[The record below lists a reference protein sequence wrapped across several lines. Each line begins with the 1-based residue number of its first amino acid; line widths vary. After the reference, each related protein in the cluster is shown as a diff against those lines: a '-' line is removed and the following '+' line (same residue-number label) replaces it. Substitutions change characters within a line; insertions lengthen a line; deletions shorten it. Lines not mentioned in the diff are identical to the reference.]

1 MAYANVINE
10 PVKDYKPGSEERK
23 TLLKEYE
30 RQSNEKIEIPIII
43 GGKKIYS
50 DKVGHCV
57 SPHNHKKV
65 LATFYKADEKIVNS
79 AIENSLETW
88 KSWSSTS
95 LSYRTTIF
103 RKAAKL
109 LAGKWRDKINAAT
122 MLNQSKNVYQAE
134 IDAACELIDFFNFNS
149 SFAENIYN
157 TQNLISPKGMRNHL
171 EYRPLEGFVF
181 AIAPFNFTSI
191 AGNLPG
197 APALMGNV
205 SIWKPASSAILAC
218 HYLLEMLNEAGLP
231 DGVINFL
238 PGDGGTVGDP
248 ILNNSNLAGVH
259 FTGSTSTFNHI
270 WKTIGSNIDKYKTY
284 PRIVGETGGKDFC
297 LAHNSCDTDVLVTA
311 MIRGAFEY
319 QGQKCSAMSR
329 AYIPKSI
336 WPTVEQKLINEV
348 KKIKVGSPKD
358 TSNFMNAVI
367 DKNAFD
373 NIVKYIDYAGNHDNA
388 EIICGGNFDDSEGYF
403 IDPTIILTTDPK
415 FKTMV
420 EEIFGPVLTIFV
432 YDDEH
437 WEQTIN
443 LVDNTSSYGLTG
455 CIIASDKNIIKEST
469 NKLRYA
475 AGNFYINDK
484 PTGAVVGQQPFG
496 GSRASG
502 TNDKAGSEINL
513 LRWVSVR
520 TIKENF
526 DPPSEFEYPFLEED

>member
-57 SPHNHKKV
+57 LPHNHKKV

-149 SFAENIYN
+149 SFAENIYS
-157 TQNLISPKGMRNHL
+157 TQNLISPEGMRNHL

-388 EIICGGNFDDSEGYF
+388 EIIYGGNFDDSEGYF

-432 YDDEH
+432 YEDED

-526 DPPSEFEYPFLEED
+526 DPPSEFKYPFLEED

>member
-23 TLLKEYE
+23 TLLNEYK

-79 AIENSLETW
+79 AIKNSLETW

-157 TQNLISPKGMRNHL
+157 TQNLISPQGMRNHL

-297 LAHNSCDTDVLVTA
+297 LAHNSCDTDVLVTS

-373 NIVKYIDYAGNHDNA
+373 NIVKYIDYADNHEDA
-388 EIICGGNFDDSEGYF
+388 EIIYGGNFDDSEGYF

-432 YDDEH
+432 YNDED

-455 CIIASDKNIIKEST
+455 CIIASDKNIINEST

-526 DPPSEFEYPFLEED
+526 DPPSEFKYPFLEED